1 MNTGLIYI
9 LGLQKEIKA
18 NSGMIL
24 SHSWEGFFV
33 FMPVKLNYKF
43 EELCKCEKRC
53 HKKKGKL
60 NTWMAVQIT
69 NSMEKD

>member
-1 MNTGLIYI
+1 
-9 LGLQKEIKA
+9 
-18 NSGMIL
+18 MIL
-24 SHSWEGFFV
+24 NHSWEGFFV